1 MKTRM
6 GKFVVD
12 PSGRAAPEGGVT
24 GACPTTPGKRG
35 RSCSI
40 DVAEATDQL
49 ALALASLGE
58 AYEELDE
65 QTADALEE
73 QLFRPTQ
80 SAYGRLR
87 RTHAE
92 FAGRHGLPGREFE
105 ASSGGLHSADPRVYV
120 DRAIEAIERADQ
132 RARRAS
138 GLDDAGRGRR
148 PRAQSR
154 PVGDAIDDRRAAR
167 ARPAADANPGP
178 VATRARWLMRT
189 QGR

>member
-1 MKTRM
+1 MSYSA
-6 GKFVVD
+6 GEA
-12 PSGRAAPEGGVT
+12 RAQLLE
-24 GACPTTPGKRG
+24 
-35 RSCSI
+35 

-65 QTADALEE
+65 QTADELEE

-92 FAGRHGLPGREFE
+92 FAARVRLPGRNFE
-105 ASSGGLHSADPRVYV
+105 PSSGGLHSADPRVYV
-120 DRAIEAIERADQ
+120 DRAVDAIERADHVLAELQ
-132 RARRAS
+132 DSMMPVEVGDRELRAGLSETRATIAELPARARR
-138 GLDDAGRGRR
+138 
-148 PRAQSR
+148 
-154 PVGDAIDDRRAAR
+154 
-167 ARPAADANPGP
+167 
-178 VATRARWLMRT
+178 LMRT

>member
-1 MKTRM
+1 VSYNAGEAREQLL
-6 GKFVVD
+6 VD
-12 PSGRAAPEGGVT
+12 
-24 GACPTTPGKRG
+24 
-35 RSCSI
+35 I
-40 DVAEATDQL
+40 AEATDQL
-49 ALALASLGE
+49 ALAFASLGE

-120 DRAIEAIERADQ
+120 DRAIEAIEHADQ
-132 RARRAS
+132 LLAELQDSMMPVEVGDRELRAGLSETRSTIAELPARARR
-138 GLDDAGRGRR
+138 
-148 PRAQSR
+148 
-154 PVGDAIDDRRAAR
+154 
-167 ARPAADANPGP
+167 
-178 VATRARWLMRT
+178 LMRT

>member
-1 MKTRM
+1 MAYSAGEARTQLL
-6 GKFVVD
+6 V
-12 PSGRAAPEGGVT
+12 
-24 GACPTTPGKRG
+24 
-35 RSCSI
+35 
-40 DVAEATDQL
+40 DVAAATDQL

-92 FAGRHGLPGREFE
+92 FAARHGLSGRDFA
-105 ASSGGLHSADPRVYV
+105 ASSGGMHSADPRVYV
-120 DRAIEAIERADQ
+120 DRAVDAIERADQ
-132 RARRAS
+132 ILAELQDS
-138 GLDDAGRGRR
+138 MM
-148 PRAQSR
+148 PVE
-154 PVGDAIDDRRAAR
+154 VGDRELRTGLSETRETIAELPAR
-167 ARPAADANPGP
+167 A
-178 VATRARWLMRT
+178 TRLMRT

>member
-1 MKTRM
+1 MAYSA
-6 GKFVVD
+6 GE
-12 PSGRAAPEGGVT
+12 A
-24 GACPTTPGKRG
+24 RG
-35 RSCSI
+35 QLLE

-92 FAGRHGLPGREFE
+92 FAARVGLAGRNFE
-105 ASSGGLHSADPRVYV
+105 PSSGGLHSADPRVYV
-120 DRAIEAIERADQ
+120 ERAVEAIEQADHILAELQDSMLPVEVGDRELRAGLSETRETIAELPA
-132 RARRAS
+132 RARR
-138 GLDDAGRGRR
+138 
-148 PRAQSR
+148 
-154 PVGDAIDDRRAAR
+154 
-167 ARPAADANPGP
+167 
-178 VATRARWLMRT
+178 LMRT

>member
-1 MKTRM
+1 MAYNAGEARTQL
-6 GKFVVD
+6 
-12 PSGRAAPEGGVT
+12 
-24 GACPTTPGKRG
+24 RG
-35 RSCSI
+35 

-92 FAGRHGLPGREFE
+92 FAARHRLPGRDF
-105 ASSGGLHSADPRVYV
+105 APSSGGMHSGDPRVYV
-120 DRAIEAIERADQ
+120 DRAVDAIERADQ
-132 RARRAS
+132 TLAELQDS
-138 GLDDAGRGRR
+138 ML
-148 PRAQSR
+148 PVE
-154 PVGDAIDDRRAAR
+154 VGDRELRAGLSETRESIADLPAR
-167 ARPAADANPGP
+167 A
-178 VATRARWLMRT
+178 TRLMRT

>member
-1 MKTRM
+1 MAYSA
-6 GKFVVD
+6 GE
-12 PSGRAAPEGGVT
+12 A
-24 GACPTTPGKRG
+24 RG
-35 RSCSI
+35 QLLE

-92 FAGRHGLPGREFE
+92 FAGRVGLPGRNFE
-105 ASSGGLHSADPRVYV
+105 SSSGGLHSADPRVYV
-120 DRAIEAIERADQ
+120 ERAVEAIEQADHVLAELQDSMLPVEVGDRELRAGLSETRETIAELPA
-132 RARRAS
+132 RARR
-138 GLDDAGRGRR
+138 
-148 PRAQSR
+148 
-154 PVGDAIDDRRAAR
+154 
-167 ARPAADANPGP
+167 
-178 VATRARWLMRT
+178 LMRT